1 MADPLYFP
9 YLTVSDTPGKSAL
22 RAMLPL
28 VLSYRGQSREAVA
41 LVDSGADVNV
51 LPYLLGVE
59 LGAVWTEQGTTV
71 ALSGNLMNFDA
82 RGIVLTATVGEFP
95 PVELAFAW
103 TKAERIPLILG
114 QVNFFQ
120 EFDVGF
126 FRSQGAF
133 QIYPNS
139 GG

>member
-9 YLTVSDTPGKSAL
+9 YLAVSDTPGKTAM
-22 RAMLPL
+22 RPMLPIM
-28 VLSYRGQSREAVA
+28 LSYRGQSREAVA
-41 LVDSGADVNV
+41 LVDSGADISV
-51 LPYLLGVE
+51 LPYLLGIE
-59 LGAVWTEQGTTV
+59 LGAVWTEQTPPLT
-71 ALSGNLMNFDA
+71 LSGNLTNFEA
-82 RGIVLTATVGEFP
+82 CGIVITAAVGEFP

-103 TKAERIPLILG
+103 TRAERIPLILG

-133 QIYPNS
+133 EIYPKNV
-139 GG
+139 G